1 MNRFEQASVRFDRR
15 FKVVTPTGSYQKHKP
30 VNKTAK
36 RIGKITKV
44 VLKLDTSSKVF
55 LIALAIMIVMF
66 IWL

>member
-1 MNRFEQASVRFDRR
+1 MNRFEQASVKFDRR
-15 FKVVTPTGSYQKHKP
+15 FKVVTATGSYRKHKP

-44 VLKLDTSSKVF
+44 ILKLDTSSKVF
-55 LIALAIMIVMF
+55 LIALAIITAML